1 MAYFKYSQF
10 FQESDHEQ
18 FDKTF
23 ELGTPTGWSGI
34 YKCGG
39 RGKEVAS
46 VNGYPLPPQ
55 NHHHHTASQGRI
67 RLRLVVTDKP

>member
-1 MAYFKYSQF
+1 MAYFKYPQF

-23 ELGTPTGWSGI
+23 EPGTPTGWSGI

-55 NHHHHTASQGRI
+55 NHHHHTASQGRV